1 MKLPLLEQVQQALN
15 TRKKNGDPVFDQ
27 DNLEVCVAGT
37 FAGDKIIVIKT
48 PTPRVDSNPDPELKP
63 HHEFG
68 GDWNP
73 QPGTGWPLKE
83 GFNECV

>member
-37 FAGDKIIVIKT
+37 FAGDKFIVIKT
-48 PTPRVDSNPDPELKP
+48 PTPRMESTPDPELKP
-63 HHEFG
+63 RHSREPVEG
-68 GDWNP
+68 K
-73 QPGTGWPLKE
+73 PGTGWPIDAT
-83 GFNECV
+83 

>member
-37 FAGDKIIVIKT
+37 FAGDRFIVIKT
-48 PTPRVDSNPDPELKP
+48 PTPRLENVPQADLKP
-63 HHEFG
+63 HHKYDEVVDG
-68 GDWNP
+68 K
-73 QPGTGWPLKE
+73 PGTGWPLDAT
-83 GFNECV
+83 

>member
-37 FAGDKIIVIKT
+37 FAGDKFIVIKT
-48 PTPRVDSNPDPELKP
+48 PTPRLENVPQADLNP
-63 HHEFG
+63 HHKYGEVVEG
-68 GDWNP
+68 K
-73 QPGTGWPLKE
+73 PGTGWPLDAT
-83 GFNECV
+83 

>member
-37 FAGDKIIVIKT
+37 FAGDKFIVIKT
-48 PTPRVDSNPDPELKP
+48 PTPRMESTRDPDLKP
-63 HHEFG
+63 HHSLDPIKG
-68 GDWNP
+68 K
-73 QPGTGWPLKE
+73 PGTGWPL
-83 GFNECV
+83 NS

>member
-37 FAGDKIIVIKT
+37 FAGDKFIVIKT
-48 PTPRVDSNPDPELKP
+48 PTPRLESVPQADLKP
-63 HHEFG
+63 HHKYGEVVEG
-68 GDWNP
+68 K
-73 QPGTGWPLKE
+73 PGTGWPLDAT
-83 GFNECV
+83 